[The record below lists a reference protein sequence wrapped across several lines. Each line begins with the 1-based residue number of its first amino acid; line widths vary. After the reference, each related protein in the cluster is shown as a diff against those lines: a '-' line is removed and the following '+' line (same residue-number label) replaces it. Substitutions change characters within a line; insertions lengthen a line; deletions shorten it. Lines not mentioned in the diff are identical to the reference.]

1 MGWRFVD
8 YSLLSRRWSGA
19 FPYDNTALGVHLW
32 YLSMRLLTELSE
44 AVGFCATT
52 TWVMFLY
59 VPFCMYLARSSSLE
73 RSKWMGKVEL
83 VQFQTKKDQ
92 HCNKVEMFQG
102 FLWGLFCGQST
113 E

>member
-1 MGWRFVD
+1 MGWHFVD
-8 YSLLSRRWSGA
+8 HSLLSRRCSGA

-32 YLSMRLLTELSE
+32 YLSMRLFTELPE

-52 TWVMFLY
+52 TWVLY
-59 VPFCMYLARSSSLE
+59 VPFCMYLARSSCLE
-73 RSKWMGKVEL
+73 RSNWMGKVEL
-83 VQFQTKKDQ
+83 VQFQTKKGQ

-102 FLWGLFCGQST
+102 FLWGLFCGQYT